1 MAVVEQK
8 TEKDISADEIVKKAK
23 TEKAVAKKKPAA
35 VKNANVAYAVLLEPW
50 ITEKSHAAMALNRYT
65 FKVVLKASK
74 KQVKKAIEG
83 LYGVNV
89 LRVAITNMPAKRTN
103 TGRHAGKRSAIKKA
117 IVTIKEGQSIELFKG
132 A

>member
-1 MAVVEQK
+1 MAVVEEK

-23 TEKAVAKKKPAA
+23 TEKPAKKKT
-35 VKNANVAYAVLLEPW
+35 VVIKNAGVAYAVLLEPW
-50 ITEKSHAAMALNRYT
+50 ITEKSHAAMAHNRYT

-83 LYGVNV
+83 LYGVTV
-89 LRVAITNMPAKRTN
+89 ERVAITNMPAKRKS
-103 TGRHAGKRSAIKKA
+103 TGQHTGTRSVIKKA
-117 IVTIKEGQSIELFKG
+117 VVTVKEGQSIELFKG